1 MPLTQPTEETQAYEL
16 LKSRLEKI
24 YSAEIASLLAGQ
36 LKEELNR
43 FAMAYRAPV
52 RERLWDQEDVLL
64 ITYGDSIRQGQQL
77 PLRTLCQ
84 FLRQRLQGFVNI
96 VHILPFF
103 PYSSDDG
110 FAVIDYNQVNPL
122 LGDWTDVALIHETFD
137 LMFDLVINHVSS
149 QHAWFGQFTRGD
161 EPGKNYF
168 ITPSEDAEL
177 SKVVRPRESPLLTPV
192 ATADGKKNVWTTF
205 SADQVDVDFSNP
217 DVFLEF
223 VRILLNYLRHGARL
237 IRLDAI
243 AFLWKE
249 AGTSCMSLPQT
260 HEVVRVLR
268 DLMTMAVPKSVLLT
282 ETNVPHQQ
290 NISYFGD
297 SDEAHMVYQ
306 FSLAPLLLHS
316 LYRGNAHYLN
326 DWARAC
332 CRTPP
337 GCTFLNFTA
346 SHDGVGMRPLEGL
359 LPQGEIDLL
368 LNGMEKFGGMVSYRT
383 NNDGTK
389 SAYEINIT
397 YFDALK
403 GTWIGEDS
411 WQVARFLL
419 AQTLMLGLR
428 GVPAFY
434 IHSLL
439 ATPNDHESVE
449 KGGRARLIN
458 RHRWDL
464 DELEPLLGE
473 FESPQ
478 AVVFNELRRRIKLRK
493 QQKAFHPDARQQII
507 HLGDQ
512 ICAFWRTSLDGQE
525 KVLCVHNMTDKM
537 LPLYLEGPLEESL
550 SGRWLGLLT
559 GEEVSGLQSLVQ
571 LPPYQVLWLKKM
583 GD

>member
-1 MPLTQPTEETQAYEL
+1 MPLEPTNTENHA
-16 LKSRLEKI
+16 LKSLQSRLEKI
-24 YSAEIASLLAGQ
+24 YSAEIASDLTQRLIA
-36 LKEELNR
+36 ELNTLPDGR
-43 FAMAYRAPV
+43 SSSPK
-52 RERLWDQEDVLL
+52 ERLWNQDDVLL

-84 FLRQRLQGFVNI
+84 FLRQRLSGFVNI

-110 FAVIDYNQVNPL
+110 FAVIDYDQVNPL
-122 LGDWTDVALIHETFD
+122 LGSWDDVALIHEAFD

-149 QHAWFGQFTRGD
+149 QHAWFGQFIRD
-161 EPGKNYF
+161 EKPGKDYF
-168 ITPSEDAEL
+168 ITPPEDAEL
-177 SKVVRPRESPLLTPV
+177 SNVVRPRESPLLTPV
-192 ATADGKKNVWTTF
+192 ATADGQKNVWTTF

-217 DVFLEF
+217 DIFWEYA
-223 VRILLNYLRHGARL
+223 RILFNYLKHGARL

-249 AGTSCMSLPQT
+249 YGTSCMSLPQT
-260 HEVVRVLR
+260 HEAVRVLR
-268 DLMTMAVPKSVLLT
+268 DLMGLAVPQSILLT

-326 DWARAC
+326 DWARTC
-332 CRTPP
+332 CLTPP

-346 SHDGVGMRPLEGL
+346 SHDGIGMRPLEGL

-368 LNGMEKFGGMVSYRT
+368 LNGMEKFGGMISYRT

-439 ATPNDHESVE
+439 ATPNDYAGVE

-464 DELEPLLGE
+464 DELEPLLGD
-473 FESPQ
+473 FDSSQ
-478 AVVFNELRRRIKLRK
+478 AIVFNELRRRIKIRK

-512 ICAFWRTSLDGQE
+512 ICGFWRTSLDGEE

-559 GEEVSGLQSLVQ
+559 GEEVNGLQSLVQ
-571 LPPYQVLWLKKM
+571 LPPYQVLWLKKV
-583 GD
+583 GE

>member
-1 MPLTQPTEETQAYEL
+1 MSLTQPNVEPEAFEL
-16 LKSRLEKI
+16 LESRLKKI
-24 YSAEIASLLAGQ
+24 YSAEIATSLAQQ
-36 LKEELNR
+36 LLDELKC
-43 FAMAYRAPV
+43 FWTKSQPSV
-52 RERLWDQEDVLL
+52 RERLWNQEDVLL

-110 FAVIDYNQVNPL
+110 FAVIDYDQVNPL
-122 LGDWTDVALIHETFD
+122 LGDWDDVAFIHETFD

-149 QHAWFGQFTRGD
+149 QHAWFGQFIRA
-161 EPGKNYF
+161 EKPGQDYF
-168 ITPSEDAEL
+168 ITPPEDADL
-177 SKVVRPRESPLLTPV
+177 KNVVRPRESPLLTPV
-192 ATADGKKNVWTTF
+192 ATADGPKNVWTTF
-205 SADQVDVDFSNP
+205 SADQVDVNFSNP
-217 DVFLEF
+217 DVFLEY
-223 VRILLNYLRHGARL
+223 VRILLNYLSHGARL

-249 AGTSCMSLPQT
+249 TGTSCMSLPQT
-260 HEVVRVLR
+260 HEAVRILR
-268 DLMTMAVPKSVLLT
+268 DLMSLAVPKSVLLT

-326 DWARAC
+326 DWARTC
-332 CRTPP
+332 CLTPP

-346 SHDGVGMRPLEGL
+346 SHDGIGMRPLEGL

-368 LNGMEKFGGMVSYRT
+368 LNGMEKFGGQISYRT
-383 NNDGTK
+383 NNDGSK
-389 SAYEINIT
+389 SAYEMNIT

-411 WQVARFLL
+411 WQIARFLL

-428 GVPAFY
+428 GIPAFY

-439 ATPNDHESVE
+439 ATPNDYEGVE

-464 DELEPLLGE
+464 DELEPKLGE
-473 FESPQ
+473 FESPH
-478 AVVFNELRRRIKLRK
+478 AIVFNELRRRIKIRK
-493 QQKAFHPDARQQII
+493 QHKAFHPDAKQQII

-525 KVLCVHNMTDKM
+525 KVLCVHNMTDKQ

-559 GEEVSGLQSLVQ
+559 AEEVNGLQSLVQ
-571 LPPYQVLWLKKM
+571 LPPYQVLWLKKV
-583 GD
+583 GE

>member
-1 MPLTQPTEETQAYEL
+1 MPLPHTTESAQPFEYL
-16 LKSRLEKI
+16 RSRLEKI
-24 YSAEIASLLAGQ
+24 YPPESVSALTERLIGALQEFRDESLAV
-36 LKEELNR
+36 R
-43 FAMAYRAPV
+43 

-64 ITYGDSIRQGQQL
+64 ITYGDSIRQDQQL
-77 PLRTLCQ
+77 PLTTLCQ

-110 FAVIDYNQVNPL
+110 FAVIDYDQVNPL
-122 LGDWTDVALIHETFD
+122 LGGWDEIEKINASFD

-149 QHAWFGQFTRGD
+149 RHAWFDQFIRGQ
-161 EPGKNYF
+161 EPGLNYF
-168 ITPSEDAEL
+168 ITPPADADL

-192 ATADGKKNVWTTF
+192 ATVNGQKSVWTTF
-205 SADQVDVDFSNP
+205 SADQVDVNFANP
-217 DVFLEF
+217 DVFYEF
-223 VRILLNYLRHGARL
+223 VCILLNYLKHGARL

-260 HEVVRVLR
+260 HEAVRLLR
-268 DLMTMAVPKSVLLT
+268 DIMSDAVPHSILLT

-326 DWARAC
+326 DWARKC
-332 CRTPP
+332 CLTPP
-337 GCTFLNFTA
+337 GCTYLNFTA

-368 LNGMEKFGGMVSYRT
+368 LNGMEQFGGMVSYRT
-383 NNDGTK
+383 NNDGSK

-428 GVPAFY
+428 GIPAFY

-439 ATPNDHESVE
+439 ATPNDYEGVE

-464 DELEPLLGE
+464 DALEPLLAE
-473 FESPQ
+473 FDTPH
-478 AVVFNELRRRIKLRK
+478 AIVFNELRRRIAIRK

-512 ICAFWRTSLDGQE
+512 ICGFWRTSLDGQE
-525 KVLCVHNMTDKM
+525 KILCVHNMTDKQ
-537 LPLYLEGPLEESL
+537 LPLYLAGSLEESL
-550 SGRWLGLLT
+550 AGRWLGLLT
-559 GEEVSGLQSLVQ
+559 GEEVNGLQSLVQ
-571 LPPYQVLWLKKM
+571 LPPYQVLWLKKVA
-583 GD
+583 D

>member
-1 MPLTQPTEETQAYEL
+1 ML
-16 LKSRLEKI
+16 LVPSKTKNEAFNILQSRLEKI
-24 YSAEIASLLAGQ
+24 YSAEIAADLTKRLVAEIRRLGNES
-36 LKEELNR
+36 ETSDI
-43 FAMAYRAPV
+43 
-52 RERLWDQEDVLL
+52 ERLWNQEDVLL
-64 ITYGDSIRQGQQL
+64 ITYGDSIRREQQL

-84 FLRQRLQGFVNI
+84 FLRQRLHGFVNI

-110 FAVIDYNQVNPL
+110 FAVTDYDRVNPL
-122 LGDWTDVALIHETFD
+122 LGDWDDVASIHETFD

-149 QHAWFGQFTRGD
+149 QHAWFGQFIRG
-161 EPGKNYF
+161 EQPGADYF
-168 ITPSEDAEL
+168 ITPPADAEL

-192 ATADGKKNVWTTF
+192 ATAAGAKNVWTTF

-217 DVFLEF
+217 DVFF
-223 VRILLNYLRHGARL
+223 AYVRILMNYLKHGARL

-249 AGTSCMSLPQT
+249 YGTSCMSLPQT
-260 HEVVRVLR
+260 HEAVRVLR
-268 DLMTMAVPKSVLLT
+268 NLMGIAFPKSILLT

-290 NISYFGD
+290 NVSYFGD

-316 LYRGNAHYLN
+316 LYRGNASYLN
-326 DWARAC
+326 DWARSC
-332 CRTPP
+332 CSTPP

-346 SHDGVGMRPLEGL
+346 SHDGIGMRPLEGL
-359 LPQGEIDLL
+359 MPQGEIDLL
-368 LNGMEKFGGMVSYRT
+368 LNGMEKFGGLISYRT
-383 NNDGTK
+383 NNDGSK

-411 WQVARFLL
+411 WQIARFLL

-439 ATPNDHESVE
+439 ATPNDYAGVE

-464 DELEPLLGE
+464 EVLEPLLGD

-478 AVVFNELRRRIKLRK
+478 AIVFNELRRRIKIRT
-493 QQKAFHPDARQQII
+493 QQKAFHPDGRQQII

-512 ICAFWRTSLDGQE
+512 ICGFWRTSLDGLE
-525 KVLCVHNMTDKM
+525 KVLCVHNMTDKL

-550 SGRWLGLLT
+550 SGHWLGLLT
-559 GEEVSGLQSLVQ
+559 GEEVNGLQSLVQ
-571 LPPYQVLWLKKM
+571 LPPYQVLWLKKV
-583 GD
+583 GE

>member
-1 MPLTQPTEETQAYEL
+1 MSLNQRLEESQPFEL
-16 LKSRLEKI
+16 LRSRLEKI
-24 YSAEIASLLAGQ
+24 YAPDVVSPLAAR
-36 LKEELNR
+36 LAKELEQFR
-43 FAMAYRAPV
+43 KGYQGAV

-64 ITYGDSIRQGQQL
+64 ITYGDSIRQDQQL

-84 FLRQRLQGFVNI
+84 FLRQRLHGFVNI

-110 FAVIDYNQVNPL
+110 FAVIDYNRVNPL
-122 LGDWTDVALIHETFD
+122 LGDWDDVERIHQSFD

-149 QHAWFGQFTRGD
+149 QHDWFCQFIED
-161 EPGKNYF
+161 APPGRDYF
-168 ITPSEDAEL
+168 ITPPEDADL
-177 SKVVRPRESPLLTPV
+177 NKVVRPRESPLLTPV
-192 ATADGKKNVWTTF
+192 ATAAGKKNVWTTF
-205 SADQVDVDFSNP
+205 SADQVDVNFANP
-217 DVFLEF
+217 DVLVEY
-223 VRILLNYLRHGARL
+223 VRILLNYLAHGARL
-237 IRLDAI
+237 VRLDAI

-249 AGTSCMSLPQT
+249 YGTSCMSLPQT
-260 HEVVRVLR
+260 HEAVRLLR
-268 DLMTMAVPKSVLLT
+268 DLMSHAVPQSVLLT

-316 LYRGNAHYLN
+316 LYRGNARYLN
-326 DWARAC
+326 DWARTC
-332 CRTPP
+332 CLTPP

-346 SHDGVGMRPLEGL
+346 SHDGIGMRPLEGL

-368 LNGMEKFGGMVSYRT
+368 LNGMEKFGGMISYRT
-383 NNDGTK
+383 SNDGTK

-439 ATPNDHESVE
+439 ATPNDYEGVE

-464 DELEPLLGE
+464 EKLEPMLGE
-473 FESPQ
+473 FETPQ
-478 AVVFNELRRRIKLRK
+478 AIVFNELRRRIKIRK
-493 QQKAFHPDARQQII
+493 QQKAFHPDAKQQII

-512 ICAFWRTSLDGQE
+512 ICGFWRTSLDGRE
-525 KVLCVHNMTDKM
+525 KILCIHNMTDKL
-537 LPLYLEGPLEESL
+537 LPLYLKGPLEESL
-550 SGRWLGLLT
+550 SGLWLGLLT
-559 GEEVSGLQSLVQ
+559 GEEVNGLQDLVQ
-571 LPPYQVLWLKKM
+571 LPPYQVLWLKKVEE
-583 GD
+583 